1 MKSIKNLIIILL
13 AAAFLGACSNV
24 PLAPTKTPTMSP
36 EEMMQ
41 AAQETA
47 EALRRETETQWAIEN
62 PSPTPT
68 DTATPT
74 PVYTPTSIIPL
85 IPPTA
90 TEEPRPYL
98 RVGYTTHTVYE
109 VGNPGNWNDFVPL
122 SNIYIE
128 VCYTN
133 EGSGTWNENYYC
145 MCTNKAG
152 AVISPDDRVLLG
164 KTVSTGQKA
173 CFSFQRIASPNT
185 ALTTYCPVFQIFTD
199 TGNPLTNGFESAC
212 FTIH

>member
-1 MKSIKNLIIILL
+1 MKRFLMLITLVVFAYVL
-13 AAAFLGACSNV
+13 CACSNV
-24 PLAPTKTPTMSP
+24 PQAPTKTPTMSP
-36 EEMMQ
+36 EELMQ

-68 DTATPT
+68 KTSTPTPIATPT
-74 PVYTPTSIIPL
+74 SAIPR

-98 RVGYTTHTVYE
+98 RVGNTSSLVYKI
-109 VGNPGNWNDFVPL
+109 GDPGDYDFKPIDNLYV
-122 SNIYIE
+122 E

-145 MCTNKAG
+145 QCIRQG
-152 AVISPDDRVLLG
+152 GSVILPDTANYLG
-164 KTVSTGQKA
+164 KNVNTGEKA
-173 CFSFQRIASPNT
+173 CFSINRQGSYNT
-185 ALTTYCPVFQIFTD
+185 ALGTQCSGFQLYTD
-199 TGNPLTNGFESAC
+199 TGAAMANGYLSVC
-212 FTIH
+212 WTIH

>member
-1 MKSIKNLIIILL
+1 MKAIKNLIFILL

-24 PLAPTKTPTMSP
+24 PVAPTKTPTMSP

-68 DTATPT
+68 NTPTATPI
-74 PVYTPTSIIPL
+74 YTPTSIIPL

-98 RVGYTTHTVYE
+98 RVGYTTHTIYKI
-109 VGNPGNWNDFVPL
+109 GDPGNWNDFVPL
-122 SNIYIE
+122 DNLYIE
-128 VCYTN
+128 VCFTN
-133 EGSGTWNENYYC
+133 EGSGTWNENFYC

-152 AVISPDDRVLLG
+152 QVISPDDRVLLG
-164 KTVSTGQKA
+164 KEVSTGQKA
-173 CFSFQRIASPNT
+173 CFSFQRIANPNT

-199 TGNPLTNGFESAC
+199 TGNPMTNGFESAC

>member
-1 MKSIKNLIIILL
+1 MKRFQKFIMLL
-13 AAAFLGACSNV
+13 VFACVLCACSNL
-24 PLAPTKTPTMSP
+24 PQEPTKTPTLSP
-36 EEMMQ
+36 EELMQ

-68 DTATPT
+68 DTSTPT
-74 PVYTPTSIIPL
+74 PMATATSAIPR

-98 RVGYTTHTVYE
+98 RVGNTSSLVYKI
-109 VGNPGNWNDFVPL
+109 GDPGDYYFVPMDNL
-122 SNIYIE
+122 YVE

-145 MCTNKAG
+145 QVVRQG
-152 AVISPDDRVLLG
+152 GSVIVPNTPNYLG
-164 KTVSTGQKA
+164 KSVSTGEKA
-173 CFSFQRIASPNT
+173 CFSFNRQGSPDT
-185 ALTTYCPVFQIFTD
+185 ALGTQCSAFQLYTD
-199 TGNPLTNGFESAC
+199 TGASMANGYLSVC
-212 FTIH
+212 WTIH